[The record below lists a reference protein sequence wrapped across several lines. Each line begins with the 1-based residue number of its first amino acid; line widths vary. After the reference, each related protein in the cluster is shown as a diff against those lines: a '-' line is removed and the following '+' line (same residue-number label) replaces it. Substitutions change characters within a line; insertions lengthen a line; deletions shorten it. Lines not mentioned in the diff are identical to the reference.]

1 MSEPDKTMATQSETV
16 EKTPRKRG
24 CVGHCLKFWWAYL
37 IGAII
42 LIVLLVCLM

>member
-1 MSEPDKTMATQSETV
+1 MSLSDKNSAAQAETV

-37 IGAII
+37 IGFIVFV
-42 LIVLLVCLM
+42 VLLVCLM

>member
-1 MSEPDKTMATQSETV
+1 MSDLDKTSTTQAETV

-37 IGAII
+37 IGF
-42 LIVLLVCLM
+42 VLVVVLVVCLM